1 MSKTRKLRLLRNQLS
16 SCKQELEYSNFRNQQ
31 LLRSATKRVFSSTPV
46 PIFDGTGS
54 HLVTDIVNYLYYC
67 IDKEYHRAYEYED
80 YTPKLEFEIYLSVDI
95 FRTLRSV
102 SGYGDMD
109 YNRDTNTH
117 TFRGHKIIE
126 VLGRQHMRVV
136 RVK

>member
-1 MSKTRKLRLLRNQLS
+1 MSKTRKLRRLRNQLS
-16 SCKQELEYSNFRNQQ
+16 SCKQELEYSNFRNLQ
-31 LLRSATKRVFSSTPV
+31 LARSDTKRVFSRTPV
-46 PIFDGTGS
+46 PIFSGTGS
-54 HLVTDIVNYLYYC
+54 NLVEEIVNYLYYC
-67 IDKEYHRAYEYED
+67 IDQEYHKAYEYED
-80 YTPKLEFEIYLSVDI
+80 YTSKLEFEVYLSVDI

-102 SGYGDMD
+102 SGYSDMD

>member
-1 MSKTRKLRLLRNQLS
+1 MSKTRKLRRLHNQLS
-16 SCKQELEYSNFRNQQ
+16 ACKQELEYSNFRNLQ
-31 LLRSATKRVFSSTPV
+31 LARSSARRVFHSTPV
-46 PIFDGTGS
+46 PTFSGDGS
-54 HLVTDIVNYLYYC
+54 YLVEEIVNYLYYC
-67 IDKEYHRAYEYED
+67 IDKEYYKSYEYEE
-80 YTPKLEFEIYLSVDI
+80 YTTKLEFEVYLSVDI

-102 SGYGDMD
+102 SGYSDMD

-126 VLGRQHMRVV
+126 VLGQRHMRVV

>member
-46 PIFDGTGS
+46 PIFSGTGS

-67 IDKEYHRAYEYED
+67 IDKEYHKAYEYED
-80 YTPKLEFEIYLSVDI
+80 YTPKLEFEVYLSVDI

-102 SGYGDMD
+102 SGYSDMD
-109 YNRDTNTH
+109 YDLDTNTH

-126 VLGRQHMRVV
+126 VLGQQHMRVV
-136 RVK
+136 RIK